1 MGGVT
6 LARTALEAKST
17 VNQKSISRP
26 LPEGFWG
33 YVLISPWLIGFFVLT
48 LWPMLQSLYLS
59 FTDYDLL
66 SSPRWV
72 GLANFK
78 DIFTDSADFKIS
90 IRATFLYVLL
100 GVPLKLMFALMIA
113 LLLSKAIRGMSLF
126 RSIFY
131 LPSLIGGS
139 VAIAMVW
146 RDIFGNNGVFN
157 SMLSSIGIQGM
168 DWINN
173 PSTSLYTLVL
183 LAVWQ
188 FGSSMVI
195 FLAGL
200 KQVPRDLYEA
210 ASVDGASKFRT
221 FFSITMPMLTPII
234 LFNMVMQTIYSF
246 QMFTQAYVVTNGGP
260 MNSTLVYAL
269 YLFREAFSFFDMGYA
284 SALAWILLVIIS
296 VLTSFIFWSSKKW
309 VHYES

>member
-1 MGGVT
+1 
-6 LARTALEAKST
+6 
-17 VNQKSISRP
+17 
-26 LPEGFWG
+26 
-33 YVLISPWLIGFFVLT
+33 
-48 LWPMLQSLYLS
+48 
-59 FTDYDLL
+59 
-66 SSPRWV
+66 
-72 GLANFK
+72 
-78 DIFTDSADFKIS
+78 
-90 IRATFLYVLL
+90 
-100 GVPLKLMFALMIA
+100 MIA
-113 LLLSKAIRGMSLF
+113 LLLSKAVRGMALF
-126 RSIFY
+126 RSIYY

-146 RDIFGNNGVFN
+146 RDIFGNNGIFN
-157 SMLSSIGIQGM
+157 SLLSSIGIQGM
-168 DWINN
+168 DWINDPN
-173 PSTSLYTLVL
+173 TSLYTLVL

-200 KQVPRDLYEA
+200 KQVPRELYEA
-210 ASVDGASKFRT
+210 ASVDGAAKFRT
-221 FFSITMPMLTPII
+221 FFSITLPVLTPII

-296 VLTSFIFWSSKKW
+296 VLTGLIFWSSKKW